1 VSRPTA
7 SPSAFDLALKR
18 WQVLPPFLDEV
29 DPSQIAKVSRPRS
42 DPPSRG
48 LSPSPSPRLE
58 RGDGQSCVPQ
68 SRPIPPVPSHHVF
81 VWFDLSSK
89 RWQVLPPFPNEV
101 VPSQIAKVSCPTS
114 PRSHP
119 CTVSDQLL
127 PHAQCEPPLFKR
139 HPEGQ
144 ASPAFAQGASIDFTT
159 KNTANRPRVSMRV
172 ETTLKVFPQSRESRR
187 SRRLKPREGRH
198 SRCHGREPVEC
209 WRCAAGKSPSGATLL
224 PAERVAPFRGLKTQ
238 TSKFGPPVTN
248 RLHLGRKALVRRR
261 LKHSSIEVDCDAHF
275 SQADSFAVVREPTA
289 EPSAWETERGRCFH
303 DHQCNQRLS
312 QGLTAD
318 VQYVVTPMAR
328 GVPPI
333 WG

>member
-7 SPSAFDLALKR
+7 FPSAFDLALKR
-18 WQVLPPFLDEV
+18 WQDLPPFL
-29 DPSQIAKVSRPRS
+29 
-42 DPPSRG
+42 
-48 LSPSPSPRLE
+48 
-58 RGDGQSCVPQ
+58 
-68 SRPIPPVPSHHVF
+68 
-81 VWFDLSSK
+81 
-89 RWQVLPPFPNEV
+89 NEV
-101 VPSQIAKVSCPTS
+101 VPSQIAKASRPTS

-139 HPEGQ
+139 HSEGQ

-172 ETTLKVFPQSRESRR
+172 ETTLKIFPQSRESQR

-209 WRCAAGKSPSGATLL
+209 WRCASGKSPSGATLL

-275 SQADSFAVVREPTA
+275 SQADSFAVVPEPTA

-312 QGLTAD
+312 QRLTAD

-328 GVPPI
+328 GVPPFGVERPPSRWAI
-333 WG
+333 HLSCAATASNEDFPAPRGADPSSGRHLLIEVLQHNRPGLLVSVA